1 MLNDAKLR
9 SVFRGRNRT
18 QRPHEV
24 DALQQEID
32 RLSQENMRL
41 RLERQRPL
49 SVGKIADDIRE
60 LTSAS
65 AQAEAL
71 AETHDDAQHVMA
83 QAKAIR
89 YAVLDLV
96 QNLQIAAAQ
105 LERQLVTETSLMEVD
120 RRVVSSRRHR

>member
-1 MLNDAKLR
+1 MLHGI
-9 SVFRGRNRT
+9 FRGRNRSE
-18 QRPHEV
+18 RPQESDV
-24 DALQQEID
+24 LQQEID

-60 LTSAS
+60 LTSES
-65 AQAEAL
+65 AQAEAY
-71 AETHDDAQHVMA
+71 AEAQDDAQQVLA

-96 QNLQIAAAQ
+96 QNLQVAAAQ

-120 RRVVSSRRHR
+120 RRVLSSRRSR